1 LSKFFVSGDRIR
13 VEVVKAFLEALPRIR
28 EFVSKGLWTLYAS
41 SVLFVYEGD
50 EKGET
55 ESPRACMIDFAH
67 SWKHEGDKI
76 GEIDSGY
83 LVGLDN
89 IVRYFRAICED
100 GPK

>member
-1 LSKFFVSGDRIR
+1 
-13 VEVVKAFLEALPRIR
+13 
-28 EFVSKGLWTLYAS
+28 
-41 SVLFVYEGD
+41 
-50 EKGET
+50 
-55 ESPRACMIDFAH
+55 MIDFAH

-100 GPK
+100 GPKRM